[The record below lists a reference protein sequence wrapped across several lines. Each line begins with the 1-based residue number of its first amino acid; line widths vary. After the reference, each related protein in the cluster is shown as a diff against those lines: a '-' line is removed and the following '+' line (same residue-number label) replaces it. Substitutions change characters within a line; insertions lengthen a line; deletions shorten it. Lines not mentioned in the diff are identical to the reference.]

1 MIGLAV
7 VLLLIAALFVF
18 KMDFVMAYQESE
30 KKIHLEGIQTP
41 EQKATVETLKEQWLA
56 DFNRLL
62 NQGENWNTSK

>member
-18 KMDFVMAYQESE
+18 KMDFVMAYHESE